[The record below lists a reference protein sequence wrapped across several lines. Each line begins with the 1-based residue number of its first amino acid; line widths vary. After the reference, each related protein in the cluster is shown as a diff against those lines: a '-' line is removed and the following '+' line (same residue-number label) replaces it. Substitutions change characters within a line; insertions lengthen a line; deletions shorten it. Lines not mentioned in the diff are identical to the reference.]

1 MNREIETAYRSGF
14 AGVVGRPNVGKST
27 LMNALVQHKV
37 SITSPKPQTTR
48 HRILG
53 IKTTREAQIVFVDTP
68 GINYAENRAI
78 NRYMNRAAHGA
89 IEDVDV
95 ILFVIEALAWTP
107 KDERIVERVGASGHP
122 VILVPNKVD
131 RVKPRSQLL
140 PFIDELAKRYGFA
153 EIVPVSA
160 RKGDNLA
167 RLEETLTA
175 RLPPGDP
182 MFPEDMVTDRS
193 ERFLAAEIIREKLI
207 HRLNQEVPYRL
218 SVEIERMT
226 RERGVLEVH
235 ATVWVERPGQKA
247 IVIGRG
253 GELLKQVGTAARREL
268 QNLSGC
274 GVDLRLWVK
283 VKDGWSDNDRAL
295 AALGYVE

>member
-1 MNREIETAYRSGF
+1 MSSKTEPEYRSGF
-14 AGVVGRPNVGKST
+14 AAVVGRPNVGKST
-27 LMNALVQHKV
+27 LMNALLKHKV

-53 IKTTREAQIVFVDTP
+53 IKTTPSAQVIFVDTP

-89 IEDVDV
+89 IEDVDL
-95 ILFVIEALAWTP
+95 ILFVTEAPAWTDR
-107 KDERIVERVGASGHP
+107 DEQILERVGGTGHP
-122 VILVPNKVD
+122 VILVPNKID
-131 RVKPRSQLL
+131 RLKRRSRLL
-140 PFIDELAKRYGFA
+140 PFLDELARRHDFT

-160 RKGDNLA
+160 RKGDNLE
-167 RLEETLTA
+167 RLERTLTGY
-175 RLPPGDP
+175 LPAGEP
-182 MFPEDMVTDRS
+182 MFPEDMLTDRS
-193 ERFLAAEIIREKLI
+193 EQFLAAEIIREKLI

-226 RERGVLEVH
+226 RETSVLEIH
-235 ATVWVERPGQKA
+235 ATIWVERPGQKA

-253 GELLKQVGTAARREL
+253 GELLKKAGTAARREL
-268 QNLSGC
+268 QALFDC

-283 VKDGWSDNDRAL
+283 VKDGWSDNERAL
-295 AALGYVE
+295 AAFGYVE